1 MTRPEYLAAIGLRIQ
16 YLQASMR
23 ASLLSSIYLLV
34 QPHLDVGQLNDFS
47 KFYEQ
52 MILGVSEEAREEGV
66 VPKTL
71 NELQAYI
78 NENME
83 GIPESVKLICL
94 QLVERMRR
102 PPPLEV

>member
-16 YLQASMR
+16 YLQDALR

-47 KFYEQ
+47 RFYEQ
-52 MILGVSEEAREEGV
+52 MILGVTEEAREEGV

-78 NENME
+78 NEKME

-102 PPPLEV
+102 PPPLEI

>member
-16 YLQASMR
+16 YLQGAMR
-23 ASLLSSIYLLV
+23 ASLLSSIYRLGH
-34 QPHLDVGQLNDFS
+34 PHLDVAQLNDFF

-52 MILGVSEEAREEGV
+52 MILGVTEEAREEGV

-83 GIPESVKLICL
+83 GIPEGVKLICL

-102 PPPLEV
+102 PPPLEI